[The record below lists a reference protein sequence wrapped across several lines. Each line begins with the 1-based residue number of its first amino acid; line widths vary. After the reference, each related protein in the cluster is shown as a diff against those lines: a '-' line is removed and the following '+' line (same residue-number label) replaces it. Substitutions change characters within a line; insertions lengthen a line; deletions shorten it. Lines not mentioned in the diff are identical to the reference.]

1 MAKRLIELAK
11 SSVRFT
17 AIFSVVHHIIGQQI
31 STKTQATIWQKMQDN
46 LDEVNADTILSAGTN
61 RLQSLGM
68 ILKKA
73 DCIIDLAILHDM
85 RVVYHHRKIA
95 CKLFEK
101 YRR

>member
-1 MAKRLIELAK
+1 
-11 SSVRFT
+11 
-17 AIFSVVHHIIGQQI
+17 
-31 STKTQATIWQKMQDN
+31 MQDN

-85 RVVYHHRKIA
+85 RMVYHHRKIA

-101 YRR
+101 IPQMIKPIFQCGKPALWGGNIQRNT